1 MAQVKLVFFLP
12 ILDND
17 GRNLSEERS
26 DAKDDLYLQFVAWTR
41 LGIVQGAY
49 RMADGAKKLD
59 DHHAYAVLLD
69 EMLIPNV
76 EDVLRRFKS
85 KTLQEAIY
93 LEVQYHVDMRLI

>member
-1 MAQVKLVFFLP
+1 
-12 ILDND
+12 
-17 GRNLSEERS
+17 
-26 DAKDDLYLQFVAWTR
+26 
-41 LGIVQGAY
+41 
-49 RMADGAKKLD
+49 
-59 DHHAYAVLLD
+59 VLLD